1 MRDLRV
7 YFLTVTIEDVSTARE
22 YFIAVPEDGEV
33 IEIFTCIG
41 GTIATADETITCS
54 IGGTAITGGALTIAY
69 SGSAAG
75 DIDRVYPT
83 AANRVVAGHSTYGY
97 LSAATAGDS
106 TNAATYPC
114 VVTFV
119 IER

>member
-1 MRDLRV
+1 MRTLVD
-7 YFLTVTIEDVSTARE
+7 YFLTLIIEDVSTARE
-22 YFIAVPEDGEV
+22 YFVAVPDDGEV
-33 IEIFTCIG
+33 IRIQTCIG

-54 IGGTAITGGALTIAY
+54 IGGTAITGGALTIAE

-75 DIDRVYPT
+75 DIDEVFPT
-83 AANRVVAGHSTYGY
+83 AKNIVVAGSATQGY

-114 VVTFV
+114 VVTFT
-119 IER
+119 IRR